1 MKNRTCGNR
10 TIIGIFCIILAV
22 AVMFGISPIIN
33 RMAAGKSTV
42 CQVNKVITQGTIIT
56 ADDVIKVEI
65 GTFGVADGL
74 IKEETQ
80 LIGKYAKSDI
90 YPNINIHPMMI
101 SGKADSAVDVFKSL
115 NGSQLAISVTI
126 PSLANGLSGKIQ
138 NGDIISIIV
147 TGNGTESVIPPQLTY
162 VKVIT
167 ATTNK
172 GSDSDNVNVK
182 EDGTNDLPATIT
194 LLVNA
199 EQAKLLAGYEQNY
212 KIHIA
217 LVYRGTTE
225 NAARFLEAQ
234 EKIFTELSKSTTNES
249 EDASNG

>member
-1 MKNRTCGNR
+1 M
-10 TIIGIFCIILAV
+10 
-22 AVMFGISPIIN
+22 
-33 RMAAGKSTV
+33 
-42 CQVNKVITQGTIIT
+42 
-56 ADDVIKVEI
+56 
-65 GTFGVADGL
+65 
-74 IKEETQ
+74 
-80 LIGKYAKSDI
+80 
-90 YPNINIHPMMI
+90 
-101 SGKADSAVDVFKSL
+101 
-115 NGSQLAISVTI
+115 TI

-217 LVYRGTTE
+217 LVYRGAAE
-225 NAARFLEAQ
+225 NAARFLDAQ

-249 EDASNG
+249 EDGKIF